1 MMPLD
6 DPSDDEDG
14 VALHVAVARGHL
26 ESIKS
31 EDSSV
36 EKYPL
41 YEGIHTIT
49 HPASFSY

>member
-1 MMPLD
+1 MPLD
-6 DPSDDEDG
+6 DPLDDEDG

-26 ESIKS
+26 ESIN